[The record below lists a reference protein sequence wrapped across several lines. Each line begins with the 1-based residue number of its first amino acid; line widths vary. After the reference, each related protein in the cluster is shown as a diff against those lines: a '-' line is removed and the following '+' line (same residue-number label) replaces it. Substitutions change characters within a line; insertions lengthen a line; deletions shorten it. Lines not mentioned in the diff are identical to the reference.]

1 MLNSIFATYWQA
13 MQLGMHGFG
22 EVYATSISGGG
33 VVSEIFKF
41 FPRPETIDEEVY
53 AISFLQF

>member
-1 MLNSIFATYWQA
+1 MKWQA

-33 VVSEIFKF
+33 VVCENHEVKFNHMINCDFEICF
-41 FPRPETIDEEVY
+41 
-53 AISFLQF
+53 

>member
-1 MLNSIFATYWQA
+1 MVMSFLFYIYLKWQA

-33 VVSEIFKF
+33 VVRGKSLNIK
-41 FPRPETIDEEVY
+41 TY
-53 AISFLQF
+53 G